1 MFHLSVEGFLKCRL
15 SVLAGTVGTSME
27 YELAVLS
34 DPVEGK
40 SFSLTRRWKRTYWGT
55 KGLHHAVAQRAVNI
69 LPQSEVDSGTASM
82 STKEERTGGS
92 TGERR
97 PMV

>member
-82 STKEERTGGS
+82 STKEERTAGS